1 MQTIRYTG
9 DASILANCLKN
20 ALAREPNQRAAEE
33 RAFKVAT
40 CRYMDRGNASDA
52 QHLADAYK
60 LLGL

>member
-1 MQTIRYTG
+1 MQTIPYTG
-9 DASILANCLKN
+9 DASILANCLKS
-20 ALAREPNQRAAEE
+20 ALASAPNQRDAEY

-40 CRYMDRGNASDA
+40 CRRIDRTNPVDL